1 MPQRSLSE
9 QLESYCEHG
18 DEKCLVHLAA
28 ELGFVQSARSAANL
42 LLLYPWAGS
51 GSNLACLAQQSLATA
66 DPDQALNGLERL
78 AGMLSPDDRHALFST
93 TQACRALLIV
103 LGASTFLTNILCRRP
118 TLCRPLFVDGGLLRN
133 KDAACMLEELRRQPV
148 RPQSFPELQKELRL
162 YKQQEILRIAGRDLG
177 DLAPLEEVTAELSD
191 LAAACLQH
199 AIEICDALLQV
210 DHGLPLTMD
219 AAGQPANKAQFVVLA
234 MGKFGGRE
242 LNFSSDID
250 LIYCYSS
257 DEGQT
262 SGVPDGNGGVKNRL
276 PLHQHFVKLAELVT
290 RAIGQRTEEG
300 VVFRVDLNLR
310 PEGKSGEVVTSLRS
324 TEAYYEHWG
333 QSWERCAMLKA
344 RPVAG
349 CLELG
354 EELLRYL
361 EPFIYRRYLDYTM
374 IEDLKLMKQK
384 IDRNLTREREGELN
398 LKLGRG
404 GIREIEFFIQAMQ
417 LIHSGKQPDL
427 REKNSLKALALLRR
441 NELVD
446 EETYQ
451 VLSRAYTFL
460 RTTEHRIQVE
470 QERQT
475 HNLPR
480 NHDELLRLGR
490 SCGFTDSDSFT
501 SALEGHRRAVEAV
514 YHDLFYTG
522 EEEAGAEVSREVR
535 MLLDPALD
543 TDLAKDI
550 LEGKGFSNPD
560 AAYDNLLTLRDG
572 PRHVRLSPMGH
583 RLLER
588 IAPLL
593 LQEVLD
599 SPEPDMAL
607 GNLERFLAG
616 LHARA
621 TFYALLAENLQIP
634 KLLISLFG
642 TSQFLSR
649 NLIQHPEILDML
661 VSRAHAVERKDS
673 ATMEQ
678 DLERLLQVAPDYE
691 SRLDAL
697 RRFRNEEFLRIALND
712 LYGKMPPQE
721 CPRQLTQLAEACLNK
736 AVAIARE
743 ELLPRFGLPI
753 CQGNDGTTREAD
765 FVIVGM
771 GKLGGKELTYHSDL
785 DIIFIFEGDGHT
797 TAAPGSDPKRF
808 RQRSNQEYF
817 THLAQRIISI
827 LSLITREG
835 YVYRLDTRLRPS
847 GHQGPLVTSLAAYRA
862 YHKSSAQLWERQ
874 ALIKA
879 RVVTGPSPLAERI
892 TACNRDIVYHHPL
905 PADHKQEIYRL
916 RQRMEQEIARED
928 GGRRNIK
935 TGRGGLVDVEFLV
948 QYLQLLHGG
957 SCPSLQAHNTLDAL
971 KALRHE
977 TVLSKTDYRLLA
989 SGYQFLRRL
998 ENRLRLVHDQSIH
1011 AFSGDTATLAKLA
1024 RRLGYQ
1030 QDQAGQRLM
1039 TDYHNATENIRAI
1052 FDRYLAQENKAPD

>member
-1 MPQRSLSE
+1 MHE
-9 QLESYCEHG
+9 QNLTDKLESLCKQG
-18 DEKCLVHLAA
+18 DEKALTHLAA
-28 ELGFVQSARSAANL
+28 EMGFAQSSKSAANL

-51 GSNLACLAQQSLATA
+51 ATYLEYLAQQALGTA

-78 AGMLSPDDRHALFST
+78 AGMLPADDRQALFASKE
-93 TQACRALLIV
+93 ACRSLLIV

-118 TLCRPLFVDGGLLRN
+118 ALCRPLFVEGGMLQN
-133 KDAACMLEELRRQPV
+133 KHTEIMLDDLRRQPV
-148 RPQSFPELQKELRL
+148 PPKSFAELQKELRL

-177 DLAPLEEVTAELSD
+177 GLAPLPEVTAELSD
-191 LAAACLQH
+191 LAAACLQR
-199 AIEICDALLQV
+199 AFEICSELLQA
-210 DHGLPLTMD
+210 DHGVPRIMD
-219 AAGQPANKAQFVVLA
+219 AEGQPGSMAEFVVLA

-250 LIYCYSS
+250 LIYCYSN

-262 SGVPDGNGGVKNRL
+262 SGVPDGNGGLKNRL
-276 PLHQHFVKLAELVT
+276 LLHQYFVKLAELVT

-310 PEGKSGEVVTSLRS
+310 PEGKSGEVINSLRS

-354 EELLRYL
+354 KELLNYL
-361 EPFIYRRYLDYTM
+361 EPFIYRRFLDYTM

-404 GIREIEFFIQAMQ
+404 GIREIEFFIQALQ
-417 LIHSGKQPDL
+417 LIHSGKQPEL

-441 NELVD
+441 DGLVD
-446 EETYQ
+446 EETYH
-451 VLSRAYTFL
+451 VLSGAYTFL

-480 NHDELLRLGR
+480 NPDELLRLGR
-490 SCGFTDSDSFT
+490 SCGFSDKESFL
-501 SALEGHRRAVEAV
+501 AVLEGHRQGVEAV

-522 EEEAGAEVSREVR
+522 EEEAGAVVSREVR
-535 MLLDPALD
+535 VLLDPTLD

-550 LEGKGFSNPD
+550 LEEKGFGNPD
-560 AAYDNLLTLRDG
+560 TAYINLLTLRDG
-572 PRHVRLSPMGH
+572 PSHVRLSPMGRRH
-583 RLLER
+583 LER
-588 IAPLL
+588 IAPML
-593 LQEVLD
+593 LQEVLE

-607 GNLERFLAG
+607 GNLERFLSG

-649 NLIQHPEILDML
+649 TLIQHPEILDML
-661 VSRAHAVERKDS
+661 VARAHAVERKDS

-678 DLERLLQVAPDYE
+678 DLERLLQLAPDYE
-691 SRLDAL
+691 GRLDAL

-721 CPRQLTQLAEACLNK
+721 VPRQLTQVAEVCLNK
-736 AVAIARE
+736 AVAVARQ
-743 ELLPRFGLPI
+743 ELLARFGLPV
-753 CQGNDGTTREAD
+753 CQEEDGTVREAD

-785 DIIFIFEGDGHT
+785 DIIFIFDGEGYT
-797 TAAPGSDPKRF
+797 TAAPGTDPRRF
-808 RQRSNQEYF
+808 RQRSLQEYF

-847 GHQGPLVTSLAAYRA
+847 GHQGPLVTSLASFRA

-879 RVVTGPSPLAERI
+879 RVVTGPGTLADRI
-892 TACNRDIVYHHPL
+892 TAYTRDVVYHRPL
-905 PADHKQEIYRL
+905 PAEHRQEIYQL
-916 RQRMEQEIARED
+916 RQRMEQEIAKED
-928 GGRRNIK
+928 GGHRDIK

-948 QYLQLLHGG
+948 QYLQLLHGENV
-957 SCPSLQAHNTLDAL
+957 PSLQVHNTLEAL

-998 ENRLRLVHDQSIH
+998 ENRLRLVHDQSIN

-1030 QDQAGQRLM
+1030 QDQADQRLM

-1052 FDRYLAQENKAPD
+1052 FDRYLAPENPI